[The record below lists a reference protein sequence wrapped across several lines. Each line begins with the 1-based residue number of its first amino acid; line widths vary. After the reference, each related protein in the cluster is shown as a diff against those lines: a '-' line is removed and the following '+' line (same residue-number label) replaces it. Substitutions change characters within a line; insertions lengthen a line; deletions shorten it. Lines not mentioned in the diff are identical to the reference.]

1 MQSNNLFAERLKEE
15 RGKLGLNQEDFGK
28 ACGVKKLAQFNY
40 EKGERKPDS
49 EYLQKAHELGVDVS
63 YLLTGIHSDTLK
75 ESAEI
80 DNYQI
85 DGAVQSIES
94 TRMNAMFNEPE
105 VREALQ
111 TMTDEQVKAMINLVK
126 SFAGSQ

>member
-49 EYLQKAHELGVDVS
+49 EYLQKAHEIGVDVS

-85 DGAVQSIES
+85 DGAVQNIES
-94 TRMNAMFNEPE
+94 TRINAMLNEPE
-105 VREALQ
+105 VIEGLES
-111 TMTDEQVKAMINLVK
+111 MSKEQAEIMKQLIK
-126 SFAGSQ
+126 SFAKG

>member
-1 MQSNNLFAERLKEE
+1 MFSERLKEE
-15 RGKLGLNQEDFGK
+15 RLRLTLSQTDFAK
-28 ACGVKKLAQFNY
+28 PCGVTKQAQIRY
-40 EKGERKPDS
+40 EKGERQPNSD
-49 EYLQKAHELGVDVS
+49 YLQKAHELGVDVS

>member
-80 DNYQI
+80 DNYQV
-85 DGAVQSIES
+85 DGVRQNIES